1 MDVITESSC
10 SRYIEFRAVSGIYNY
25 NGLIEQ
31 VLMFM
36 YHKDLL
42 QQQPNRA
49 IYMPQGW
56 CMNERKRKKTR
67 RHC

>member
-25 NGLIEQ
+25 NNNLIEQ
-31 VLMFM
+31 VLT
-36 YHKDLL
+36 
-42 QQQPNRA
+42 

-56 CMNERKRKKTR
+56 CMNERKKKKTR
-67 RHC
+67 CHCVE

>member
-1 MDVITESSC
+1 MDIITESSC

-25 NGLIEQ
+25 NNNLIEQ
-31 VLMFM
+31 VLT
-36 YHKDLL
+36 
-42 QQQPNRA
+42 

-67 RHC
+67 CHC